1 MTTESQDRA
10 IDRVVRSI
18 QDTIEAAIAVR
29 AVGADETEALTAIRT
44 RDALKEAI
52 EQLVEAIR

>member
-18 QDTIEAAIAVR
+18 QDTIEATIAER
-29 AVGADETEALTAIRT
+29 AAGSDETEALTAIRT